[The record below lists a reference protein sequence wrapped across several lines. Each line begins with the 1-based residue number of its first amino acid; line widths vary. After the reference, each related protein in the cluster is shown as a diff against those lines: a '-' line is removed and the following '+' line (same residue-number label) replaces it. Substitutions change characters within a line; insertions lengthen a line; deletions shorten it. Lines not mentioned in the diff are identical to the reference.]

1 MKVTGTTRFVRLKSY
16 KQTAFISRG
25 QAMQTKKIKLLKIF
39 VSSTDV
45 ADHLCLYET
54 IIRKAK
60 AYGIAGGTAIKGALG
75 YGLSTELRNTRYCE
89 LVEKFPI
96 ILEFIDEAEKIDGFA
111 QSILPWL
118 EQQPKGCLVATEDL
132 NVLLVKKGDTKQ

>member
-1 MKVTGTTRFVRLKSY
+1 
-16 KQTAFISRG
+16 
-25 QAMQTKKIKLLKIF
+25 MQTKKIKLLKIF

-45 ADHLCLYET
+45 VDHHCLYET

-60 AYGIAGGTAIKGALG
+60 EYGIAGGTAIKGALG

>member
-1 MKVTGTTRFVRLKSY
+1 MKVTGTARFVRQKSY
-16 KQTAFISRG
+16 TQTAFISRG

-45 ADHLCLYET
+45 VDHHCLYET

-60 AYGIAGGTAIKGALG
+60 EYGIAGGTAIKGALG